1 MLPMI
6 AIFVLLGSIA
16 NCGGKKKGAA
26 GAGAGVAANS
36 PKKADG
42 PSKKETKKEGD
53 VSLEVLAGVSRARHL
68 PACLQD

>member
-1 MLPMI
+1 MIAQIMLPMI

-53 VSLEVLAGVSRARHL
+53 DGNYEELAV
-68 PACLQD
+68 PQ